1 MRDFTFITFH
11 SSLIKITMEPKKQY
25 LYLTSKSKTE
35 ADLINAECQALIG
48 TPPDENGIVISERKV
63 DVSRG
68 AYIKNCVELI
78 VQTENLEQLY
88 RNIETAKL
96 YADDFR
102 VSVMKIPDG
111 LNINSMKVA
120 GEIGSRIGGS
130 PDLSNPKVIFYL
142 VATNEQLW
150 FGRITSETDKA
161 WIKHTAKPHTTSS
174 SLPARLCR
182 AVVNI
187 IANVGDSLVDPCCG
201 TGTLLL
207 EAAHIGIN
215 VVGYD
220 INLKMVGASR
230 KNLAYFGLDGE
241 IHIADARK
249 ITGKFDALATD
260 LPYGIYSQASDT
272 LYREILQNIKFLAP
286 KAALITAKDITD
298 MLSDLGYETKQ
309 VIPVP
314 KSRFSRYI
322 HIVESD
328 EVNAL

>member
-1 MRDFTFITFH
+1 MN
-11 SSLIKITMEPKKQY
+11 SKKQY
-25 LYLTSKSKTE
+25 LYLIAKSKWE

-48 TPPDENGIVISERKV
+48 KPPDENGIIISERKV

-78 VQTENLEQLY
+78 FQTASLEQLHRY
-88 RNIETAKL
+88 LEAAKL

-102 VSVMKIPDG
+102 VSVTKIPRG
-111 LNINSMKVA
+111 LKMNSMELA
-120 GEIGSRIGGS
+120 SEIGARIEGS
-130 PDLSNPKVIFYL
+130 PDLDNPKVIFYL
-142 VATNEQLW
+142 VATDEQLW
-150 FGRITSETDKA
+150 FGKITSESDRA

-187 IANVGDSLVDPCCG
+187 IADIGDSLVDPCCG
-201 TGTLLL
+201 AGTLLL

-220 INLKMVGASR
+220 INKKMVGASR
-230 KNLAYFGLDGE
+230 KNLEYFGLEGA
-241 IHIADARK
+241 IHLADARE
-249 ITGKFDALATD
+249 ITGRFDALTTD
-260 LPYGIYSQASDT
+260 LPYGIYTQASDK
-272 LYREILQNIKFLAP
+272 LYREILQNIKSLAP

-298 MLSDLGYETKQ
+298 MLCDLGYEAKR

-314 KSRFSRYI
+314 KSRVTRYI
-322 HIVESD
+322 HIVDILECND
-328 EVNAL
+328 

>member
-1 MRDFTFITFH
+1 
-11 SSLIKITMEPKKQY
+11 MEPKKQY
-25 LYLTSKSKTE
+25 LYLTSKSKIE

-48 TPPDENGIVISERKV
+48 TPPDENGMVISERKV

-78 VQTENLEQLY
+78 FQTESLEQLY
-88 RNIETAKL
+88 RNLEAAKL
-96 YADDFR
+96 HADDFR
-102 VSVMKIPDG
+102 VSVMKIPG
-111 LNINSMKVA
+111 SLNINSMKIA
-120 GEIGSRIGGS
+120 GEIGARIGGS
-130 PDLSNPKVIFYL
+130 PDLDNPNVVFYL
-142 VATNEQLW
+142 VATPEQLW
-150 FGRITSETDKA
+150 FGKITSESDRA
-161 WIKHTAKPHTTSS
+161 WVKHTAKPYTTSS

-249 ITGKFDALATD
+249 ITGKFDVLATD
-260 LPYGIYSQASDT
+260 LPYGIYTQASDT

-322 HIVESD
+322 HIAKFCESIA
-328 EVNAL
+328 NWIQY

>member
-1 MRDFTFITFH
+1 
-11 SSLIKITMEPKKQY
+11 MESKKQY
-25 LYLTSKSKTE
+25 LYLTAKSKLE
-35 ADLINAECQALIG
+35 KALISAECQALIG
-48 TPPDENGIVISERKV
+48 TTPDENGIVISERKV

-68 AYIKNCVELI
+68 AYIKNCAELI
-78 VQTENLEQLY
+78 FQATSLEQLY
-88 RNIETAKL
+88 RYLEVANL

-102 VSVMKIPDG
+102 VSVMKIPGG
-111 LNINSMKVA
+111 LKINSMKVA
-120 GEIGSRIGGS
+120 SEIGARIGGS
-130 PDLSNPKVIFYL
+130 PDLNNPKVIFYL
-142 VATNEQLW
+142 VATTEQLW
-150 FGRITSETDKA
+150 FGKITSESDRA

-230 KNLAYFGLDGE
+230 KNLEYFGLDGD
-241 IHIADARK
+241 IQIADARK
-249 ITGKFDALATD
+249 IRGRFDALATD
-260 LPYGIYSQASDT
+260 FPYGIYTQASDT
-272 LYREILQNIKFLAP
+272 LYREILQNIRFLAP

-298 MLSDLGYETKQ
+298 MLSDLGYEIRQ
-309 VIPVP
+309 IIPVP
-314 KSRFSRYI
+314 KSRVTRYI
-322 HIVESD
+322 HVVESNK
-328 EVNAL
+328 VNAL